1 MNKNKS
7 SMLLPLGSL
16 IGFIVLG
23 INLIR
28 GSEENSNPTLS
39 YYLGIITA
47 VFFGGLFIY
56 GIVKILK
63 KENQS

>member
-1 MNKNKS
+1 MNNNKL

-23 INLIR
+23 INLIK
-28 GSEENSNPTLS
+28 GSENKSSLS
-39 YYLGIITA
+39 FYLGIITA

-56 GIVKILK
+56 GIMKMFK
-63 KENQS
+63 KEKQS